1 VRKKRVTEKSE
12 ALLWPLLDKE
22 SELRAEYRRRNP
34 KFDQRRIKL
43 DELDAAQADG
53 WRSLSGDL
61 LDREQAPYSLKLTR
75 VFKHPLVAITRRT
88 AR

>member
-1 VRKKRVTEKSE
+1 MRKKRVTEKSE

-43 DELDAAQADG
+43 TSSTLPKRTG
-53 WRSLSGDL
+53 G
-61 LDREQAPYSLKLTR
+61 AP
-75 VFKHPLVAITRRT
+75 
-88 AR
+88 